1 MIAVDHGLRL
11 WIVTHRLAMLDGAM
25 WFVSVI
31 GRGGIVWLIAGC
43 ALTVSRRMP
52 ISALIR
58 LALSLLLAS
67 AIANQ
72 VLKPL
77 VGRERPFAVTPQIQ
91 VIGGRPDDAS
101 FPSGHAANAFA
112 GAVVLSRAV
121 PSVRV
126 LWWTLA
132 VAIAFS
138 RVYLGVHY
146 PLDVIAGAVIGW
158 LSAVAIGRL
167 AQAVSSK

>member
-11 WIVTHRLAMLDGAM
+11 WIVSHRLAMLDGAM

-31 GRGGIVWLIAGC
+31 GRGGIVWFVAGT
-43 ALTVSRRMP
+43 ALTVAHRMR
-52 ISALIR
+52 ISALVQ

-67 AIANQ
+67 AITNQ

-77 VGRERPFAVTPQIQ
+77 VGRERPFVATPQVQ

-112 GAVVLSRAV
+112 GAAVLSTAV
-121 PSVRV
+121 PS
-126 LWWTLA
+126 LSALLWTLA
-132 VAIAFS
+132 IAITFS

-146 PLDVIAGAVIGW
+146 PLDVIAGALVGW

-167 AQAVSSK
+167 AHAVSRK